1 VTIVTSKDPTERQ
14 LAMLRVYNRELFV
27 ELARHEENPEVRRTT
42 ILLLDD
48 REEIERPAVA
58 PQAAVREAAVMGLE
72 DESFLLARIH
82 AREESSP
89 TVRSAIVGALRT
101 QAGLSEA
108 AQTAYYG
115 DVRKAAAERVTE
127 PALAAKVRAAQVTIT
142 AEAQRLGGSDASTI
156 LVEEAIRGAFD
167 AVSQAAAKRLTNQT
181 DLAAVALAAND
192 RDVLKIVLGKLDD
205 PARLKQVAESAA
217 DAPMR
222 LAAARKAGARTWRDI
237 FASAAGRTAESRT
250 ALGDA
255 LAAVSLFGA
264 VQSEAQEAVQQAC
277 LAMIRKGD
285 ESRIPEMID
294 LLGLYGDKRLAED
307 YLNCGQPDLENAGT
321 RWAHARGYNVGRGA
335 GSNRARWGSGR

>member
-1 VTIVTSKDPTERQ
+1 VAADIRGQSSDPELVRQAVTIVTSKDPTERQ

-205 PARLKQVAESAA
+205 PARLKQVAESAGA
-217 DAPMR
+217 PVPTAPVGAAVGETRASNDDADRNPCGQLNSNFDAPGGANDMAIAMWDKCR
-222 LAAARKAGARTWRDI
+222 L
-237 FASAAGRTAESRT
+237 
-250 ALGDA
+250 
-255 LAAVSLFGA
+255 
-264 VQSEAQEAVQQAC
+264 
-277 LAMIRKGD
+277 
-285 ESRIPEMID
+285 
-294 LLGLYGDKRLAED
+294 
-307 YLNCGQPDLENAGT
+307 
-321 RWAHARGYNVGRGA
+321 
-335 GSNRARWGSGR
+335 